1 MSTTKIQEGP
11 EPTIESDEEQ
21 VASEGQPP
29 LTPEEDAE
37 VQALKE
43 RKDVKSALGQSTK
56 EREEETPSARAHQGV
71 TLGIYFVLLLA
82 LYAIYSLLD
91 QGFSPLIGSGLAVTA
106 QRVALAAGALVLVLT
121 ASEIADLALVNRIQS
136 ASTRYN
142 VKRILKLVAWIA
154 IAVGIL
160 SSLRADWYTL
170 LLPLGLVSVV
180 VGLALQST
188 LSSFFGWIYIL
199 IRRPYQVGDRIKIGN
214 AKGDVIDVG
223 YLDTTLWEF
232 GGEYLYTDH
241 PSGRIIKFPNSQVLT
256 NLVFNYTWP
265 LFPYVWNEI
274 KFQIAYQS
282 DLEFVATT
290 MQQVVEEEMGEFMMQ
305 RVRAYRAILA
315 QTPVDELTVQERP
328 AVHFRV
334 NDNTWLD
341 AIVRYLVHP
350 KSQGRVKTRLIKKIL
365 SRLNAE
371 PDRVMFPK
379 GDAR

>member
-1 MSTTKIQEGP
+1 MSSTKLQESQ
-11 EPTIESDEEQ
+11 ELSFESEEEQ
-21 VASEGQPP
+21 STAQDQGP
-29 LTPEEDAE
+29 LTPEEHAE

-43 RKDVKSALGQSTK
+43 RKDVKSALEQSTK
-56 EREEETPSARAHQGV
+56 EREEETPATRERQGV
-71 TLGIYFVLLLA
+71 RFGAYLVVLLA
-82 LYAIYSLLD
+82 LSALYLLLGN
-91 QGFSPLIGSGLAVTA
+91 GFFSGIGPDLAPTA
-106 QRVALAAGALVLVLT
+106 QGLILAAGAIVLVLL
-121 ASEIADLALVNRIQS
+121 ASDIVDVALVNRIQS

-142 VKRILKLVAWIA
+142 VKRILKLIAWLA
-154 IAVGIL
+154 IAVGVL
-160 SSLRADWYTL
+160 SSLRTDWYTL

-188 LSSFFGWIYIL
+188 LSSFFGWVYIL
-199 IRRPYQVGDRIKIGN
+199 IRQPYQVGDRIKIGN

-241 PSGRIIKFPNSQVLT
+241 PSGRVIKFPNSQVLT
-256 NLVFNYTWP
+256 NMVYNYSWP

-282 DLEFVATT
+282 DLEFVAKT
-290 MQQVVEEEMGEFMMQ
+290 MQEVVEEEAGEFMLQ
-305 RVRAYRAILA
+305 RVRAYRTILA
-315 QTPVDELTVQERP
+315 QTPVDELTVQEKP

-365 SRLNAE
+365 LRLNAA
-371 PDRVMFPK
+371 PDRVMFPR